1 MFNQDL
7 LQGKRILVT
16 GGGTGLGKEIS
27 LGFAAHGAHVFSC
40 GSRPEILKQAA
51 GEIRARSGG
60 QADALVANVRDADSI
75 EKMMTDIWATGPL
88 TGLVNNAGANF
99 LAPTETLSPRG
110 YEAIRSTVMDGSFYA
125 AQGCGRRWIAE
136 GLPGV
141 IISNLV
147 TWVWT
152 GSAYVVP
159 AAMAKAAVHAMTM
172 SLAVEWGAKGIRV
185 HAVGPGPFSNEGAGG
200 KPEPLAQA
208 RVDAKQ

>member
-1 MFNQDL
+1 
-7 LQGKRILVT
+7 
-16 GGGTGLGKEIS
+16 
-27 LGFAAHGAHVFSC
+27 
-40 GSRPEILKQAA
+40 
-51 GEIRARSGG
+51 
-60 QADALVANVRDADSI
+60 
-75 EKMMTDIWATGPL
+75 MMADIWTTGPL

-125 AQGCGRRWIAE
+125 AQACGKRWIAA

-152 GSAYVVP
+152 GSAFVVP

-172 SLAVEWGAKGIRV
+172 SLAVEWGPYGIRV
-185 HAVGPGPFSNEGAGG
+185 NAVAPGPFPTENAWA
-200 KPEPLAQA
+200 KLNPLGT
-208 RVDAKQ
+208 AKGVATEADQIPLRRHGRMDE